1 MDKKKEDGSGVEF
14 YISSGGL
21 PGGSNPY
28 GSGHSSSW
36 IWVGFIRP
44 QYMQRRIHSA
54 WTMRQSWAS
63 RLVSSYISGVIRTLK
78 WGVATS
84 LLSLAH
90 DGPAARSGRDLS
102 AWWAS

>member
-1 MDKKKEDGSGVEF
+1 MDKKNGDVSGTKF
-14 YISSGGL
+14 YVSSDGL
-21 PGGSNPY
+21 PGGIKSY
-28 GSGHSSSW
+28 GSGNAISW
-36 IWVGFIRP
+36 IWDGFIRP

-63 RLVSSYISGVIRTLK
+63 RLVFSYISGVIRTLK

-90 DGPAARSGRDLS
+90 DGPAARSGRDPS